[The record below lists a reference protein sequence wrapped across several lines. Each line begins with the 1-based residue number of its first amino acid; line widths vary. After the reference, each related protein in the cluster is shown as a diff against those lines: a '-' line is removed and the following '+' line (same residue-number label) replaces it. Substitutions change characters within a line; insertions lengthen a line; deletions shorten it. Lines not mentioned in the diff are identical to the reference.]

1 MRCKIFKNSCAR
13 SALLLSLLMVATG
26 ARALTCDFIT
36 GAAVTVQMPIQGTNI
51 TVGPDVPNG
60 TVIHQQ
66 YYRPAAGMSFGC
78 SNANGITYR
87 PIVDYHFTRTPM
99 PPSSYSSGPFA
110 GKIMQTSI
118 PGIGVAFRR
127 GTNPTDV
134 TVPFTQTPWREM
146 TGGGSFTAP
155 GSFDLDMFLI
165 KTGDIQPGTLNG
177 ADLPTVGA
185 FFSVPG
191 VLDLKAVET
200 SFTGSLNIVSRTCTT
215 PNVTV
220 DMGSYGVEQFKNA
233 GDATL
238 WRSAVIQLTDCPRF
252 YGKLIDGR
260 NSYYSDNGNTAIGVK
275 TPNTL
280 YVTVQPNTPVI
291 DAANGIFSLQSGA
304 DSASG
309 VGIQLTWGGDN
320 VDFSSGRSFTLGDSS
335 STSRVIPL
343 LARYIK
349 TSGPVK
355 PGKAN
360 ATATFTINYY

>member
-1 MRCKIFKNSCAR
+1 M
-13 SALLLSLLMVATG
+13 
-26 ARALTCDFIT
+26 
-36 GAAVTVQMPIQGTNI
+36 
-51 TVGPDVPNG
+51 
-60 TVIHQQ
+60 
-66 YYRPAAGMSFGC
+66 
-78 SNANGITYR
+78 
-87 PIVDYHFTRTPM
+87 
-99 PPSSYSSGPFA
+99 
-110 GKIMQTSI
+110 
-118 PGIGVAFRR
+118 
-127 GTNPTDV
+127 
-134 TVPFTQTPWREM
+134 
-146 TGGGSFTAP
+146 
-155 GSFDLDMFLI
+155 
-165 KTGDIQPGTLNG
+165 NG